1 MRLRIWGC
9 AVLALACGVVA
20 AAPPRARLR
29 EPGIGTLEIE
39 SSFAPAGRGSPAGAA
54 TTIVL
59 TLAFPDTL
67 AATDTRA
74 ILASMGPGMGKP
86 LLPRGKLRPEEEFFL
101 KGLSALAGGNPFTA
115 AENWEKMRG
124 RPTEALAGSL
134 RVNVGALHVLR
145 GEPALAESLWVAEW
159 RYGVAAEAAWRNLL
173 ALQMAFGRYGRAGAL
188 VDAMLAQRP
197 GQRTA
202 LQAKAALLRQFRPE
216 AEWEEFV
223 RTRALASPD
232 MQLVYGELLLERG
245 QYAEAVRYLDRGLA
259 ELPGSGRGWRLLAE
273 AQYKLG
279 YYYFAIDCL
288 QNAGRAGYH
297 PAEFYELYARVL
309 QACCTGDADPRQG
322 RARAA
327 AEDLLE
333 AGLPKDVHRRSMA
346 QLLYHMYC
354 QNSKPDAAR
363 ALERD
368 LWFHFEGPDRDVPD
382 LGDPNWKNAGL
393 EARELPVK
401 FGLYAFPW
409 VMELKRTDVF
419 RAVL

>member
-1 MRLRIWGC
+1 L
-9 AVLALACGVVA
+9 V
-20 AAPPRARLR
+20 
-29 EPGIGTLEIE
+29 
-39 SSFAPAGRGSPAGAA
+39 
-54 TTIVL
+54 
-59 TLAFPDTL
+59 
-67 AATDTRA
+67 
-74 ILASMGPGMGKP
+74 
-86 LLPRGKLRPEEEFFL
+86 
-101 KGLSALAGGNPFTA
+101 GGNPYAA

-124 RPTEALAGSL
+124 RPTAALAGSL
-134 RVNVGALHVLR
+134 RVNVGVLHVMR
-145 GEPALAESLWVAEW
+145 GEPALAESLWIAEW
-159 RYGVAAEAAWRNLL
+159 RRGVAAEAAWRNLL
-173 ALQMAFGRYGRAGAL
+173 ALQMALGRYGRAEAL

-197 GQRTA
+197 GQRAA
-202 LQAKAALLRQFRPE
+202 LQAKAALLRQFRSE
-216 AEWEEFV
+216 TEWEEFV

-273 AQYKLG
+273 AQYELG

-354 QNSKPDAAR
+354 QNSKPEAAR

-368 LWFHFEGPDRDVPD
+368 LWFHFEGPHRDVPE
-382 LGDPNWKNAGL
+382 LGNPNWNKGL
-393 EARELPVK
+393 KARELKTVI
-401 FGLYAFPW
+401 GVYSLTWIRAMRESDLY
-409 VMELKRTDVF
+409 

>member
-1 MRLRIWGC
+1 MHPRAWRIGLC
-9 AVLALACGVVA
+9 LALAGSVF
-20 AAPPRARLR
+20 AAPARPR

-39 SSFAPAGRGSPAGAA
+39 AAFSPA
-54 TTIVL
+54 TIVL
-59 TLAFPDTL
+59 ALAFPDTL

-74 ILASMGPGMGKP
+74 ILASMAPGKGKP

-101 KGLSALAGGNPFTA
+101 NGLSALVGGNPYAA

-124 RPTEALAGSL
+124 RPTAALAGSL
-134 RVNVGALHVLR
+134 RVNVGVLHVMR
-145 GEPALAESLWVAEW
+145 GEPALAESLWIAEW
-159 RYGVAAEAAWRNLL
+159 RRGVAAEAAWRNLL
-173 ALQMAFGRYGRAGAL
+173 ALQMALGRYGRAEAL

-197 GQRTA
+197 GQRAA
-202 LQAKAALLRQFRPE
+202 LQAKAALLRQFRSE
-216 AEWEEFV
+216 TEWEEFV

-232 MQLVYGELLLERG
+232 MQLVYGELLLDRG

-273 AQYKLG
+273 AQYELG

-354 QNSKPDAAR
+354 QNSKPEAAR

-368 LWFHFEGPDRDVPD
+368 LWFHFEGPHRDVPE
-382 LGDPNWKNAGL
+382 LGNPNWNKGL
-393 EARELPVK
+393 KARELKTVI
-401 FGLYAFPW
+401 GVYSLTWIRAMRESDLY
-409 VMELKRTDVF
+409 